1 MLICYS
7 KSHPDMARLDVIID
21 DNVLQELRI
30 KAIKKFGGKKGDL
43 SKAVE
48 EAIRLWLESPN

>member
-1 MLICYS
+1 
-7 KSHPDMARLDVIID
+7 MARLDVIID
-21 DNVLQELRI
+21 DKILQELRI

-48 EAIRLWLESPN
+48 EAIRLWIESDNDNDNK